1 MTGKPRKSSAVAR
14 TIHKFFTQRKT
25 NYGHYKRIQAIDRY
39 NRNLPTRNYMK
50 YKQLMAVDRRK
61 RYHYAMQSRNYR
73 KYQQFMAQDRWR
85 RTRAHLNNNIVFV

>member
-1 MTGKPRKSSAVAR
+1 
-14 TIHKFFTQRKT
+14 
-25 NYGHYKRIQAIDRY
+25 
-39 NRNLPTRNYMK
+39 MK